1 MAVKHRKMTLS
12 GQRKKWVEG
21 RDTTLR
27 GEPVRLNPRTAE
39 QYADEVVKMVRA
51 MHLDISSQVEK
62 LFTKPVAKTAVQK
75 TEVISMDG
83 LPEYMRKKM
92 SGVGTK
98 TSSDW
103 LVTIDGIATDASISS
118 MAVALTGK
126 LANKWIQRFASFGDN
141 WTKRMMTKATE
152 LSAKD
157 LGRSMEKL
165 SGGLTIDTNQL
176 SDRTKDKMI
185 ASADQASSLIKAIA
199 PQYTSSVKEA
209 VSRSIVDSSSSF
221 SQLQQKIHDSLQ
233 DKYKSQKNKAFNV
246 AKDQMRKSYTA
257 ITEGRMKDLGVGDYI
272 WRHAGGSVNPRDY
285 HLNVLNGQKFSLDN
299 PPVIDPKT
307 GVKGKPG
314 DLPFC
319 SCYMEPV
326 ISFDKK

>member
-1 MAVKHRKMTLS
+1 MTVKHRKMTLS

-62 LFTKPVAKTAVQK
+62 LFAKPVAKEAVQT
-75 TEVISMDG
+75 TEVVSMDAMD
-83 LPEYMRKKM
+83 E
-92 SGVGTK
+92 
-98 TSSDW
+98 
-103 LVTIDGIATDASISS
+103 SISS
-118 MAVALTGK
+118 MAVALTNK
-126 LANKWIQRFASFGDN
+126 LATKWTQRFVSFGDS

-176 SDRTKDKMI
+176 SDKTKDKMI
-185 ASADQASSLIKAIA
+185 ASADQASSLIKSIA
-199 PQYTSSVKEA
+199 PQYTSAVKEA

-221 SQLQQKIHDSLQ
+221 SQLQQAIHDSLQ
-233 DKYKSQKNKAFNV
+233 DKYKSHKNKAFNV

-257 ITEGRMKDLGVGDYI
+257 ITEGRMKDLGVGEYI

-285 HLNVLNGQKFSLDN
+285 HLNVLNGQKFNLDN

-326 ISFDKK
+326 ISFDKKG

>member
-12 GQRKKWVEG
+12 GQRKKWAEG

-39 QYADEVVKMVRA
+39 QYADEVVKMVHA

-62 LFTKPVAKTAVQK
+62 LFAKPVAKTAVQK
-75 TEVISMDG
+75 TDDVAMDA
-83 LPEYMRKKM
+83 M
-92 SGVGTK
+92 
-98 TSSDW
+98 
-103 LVTIDGIATDASISS
+103 DASISS
-118 MAVALTGK
+118 MAVALTDK
-126 LANKWIQRFASFGDN
+126 LANKWIKRFASFGDN
-141 WTKRMMTKATE
+141 WTKRMTAKATE

-176 SDRTKDKMI
+176 SDKTRDKMI
-185 ASADQASSLIKAIA
+185 ASADQASSLIKSIA

-221 SQLQQKIHDSLQ
+221 SQLQQTIHDSLQ
-233 DKYKSQKNKAFNV
+233 DKYKSHKNKAFNV

-257 ITEGRMKDLGVGDYI
+257 ITEGRMKDLGVGEYD
-272 WRHAGGSVNPRDY
+272 WAHAGGSVNPRDY
-285 HLNVLNGQKFSLDN
+285 HLNVLNGQRFSLDN
-299 PPVIDPKT
+299 PPIIDTKT
-307 GVKGKPG
+307 GQRGKPG

-319 SCYMEPV
+319 SCYMIPV
-326 ISFDKK
+326 ISFDKKTK

>member
-27 GEPVRLNPRTAE
+27 GDPVRLNPRTAE

-62 LFTKPVAKTAVQK
+62 LFAKPVAKTAVQK
-75 TEVISMDG
+75 TDDVAM
-83 LPEYMRKKM
+83 
-92 SGVGTK
+92 
-98 TSSDW
+98 
-103 LVTIDGIATDASISS
+103 DASISS
-118 MAVALTGK
+118 MAVALTDK
-126 LANKWIQRFASFGDN
+126 LANKWIQRFASFGDS

-152 LSAKD
+152 LSARD

-176 SDRTKDKMI
+176 SDKTKDKMI
-185 ASADQASSLIKAIA
+185 ASADQASSLIKSIA

-221 SQLQQKIHDSLQ
+221 SQLQKTIHDSLQ

-257 ITEGRMKDLGVGDYI
+257 IAEGRMKDLGVGEYI

-319 SCYMEPV
+319 SCYMEPI
-326 ISFDKK
+326 ISFDKKG

>member
-12 GQRKKWVEG
+12 GQRTKWVQG

-39 QYADEVVKMVRA
+39 QYADEVAKMVRA
-51 MHLDISSQVEK
+51 MHLDISGQVEA
-62 LFTKPVAKTAVQK
+62 LFAKPIAKTAVQK
-75 TEVISMDG
+75 TNEIDS
-83 LPEYMRKKM
+83 
-92 SGVGTK
+92 
-98 TSSDW
+98 
-103 LVTIDGIATDASISS
+103 LVDAGAVMDASISS
-118 MAVALTGK
+118 DAMALTNK
-126 LANKWIQRFASFGDN
+126 LADKWIRRFNSFGES

-165 SGGLTIDTNQL
+165 SGGLVIDTNQL
-176 SDRTKDKMI
+176 SEQTRDKMI
-185 ASADQASSLIKAIA
+185 ASADQASSLIKSIA
-199 PQYTSSVKEA
+199 PQYTSAVKEA

-221 SQLQQKIHDSLQ
+221 TQLQQTIHNSLQ
-233 DKYKSQKNKAFNV
+233 DKYKRQKNKAFNV

-257 ITEGRMKDLGVGDYI
+257 ITEGRMKDLGVGDYV

-326 ISFDKK
+326 ISFEKKD

>member
-39 QYADEVVKMVRA
+39 QYADEVVKMVRS

-62 LFTKPVAKTAVQK
+62 LFAKPVAKTAVQA
-75 TEVISMDG
+75 TEVVSMDA
-83 LPEYMRKKM
+83 M
-92 SGVGTK
+92 
-98 TSSDW
+98 
-103 LVTIDGIATDASISS
+103 DAMDAMDESISS
-118 MAVALTGK
+118 MAVALTDK
-126 LANKWIQRFASFGDN
+126 LAYKWIKRFASFGDN

-176 SDRTKDKMI
+176 SDKTKDKMI
-185 ASADQASSLIKAIA
+185 ASADQASSLIKSIA

-221 SQLQQKIHDSLQ
+221 SQLQKTIHDSLQ
-233 DKYKSQKNKAFNV
+233 DKYKSHKNKAFNV
-246 AKDQMRKSYTA
+246 AKDQMRKSYAA
-257 ITEGRMKDLGVGDYI
+257 ITEGRMKDLGVDEYV
-272 WRHAGGSVNPRDY
+272 WRHAGGSKEPRPHHKD
-285 HLNVLNGQKFSLDN
+285 VLNGQKFSLDDL
-299 PPVIDPKT
+299 PIIDPKT

-326 ISFDKK
+326 ISFEAKD

>member
-62 LFTKPVAKTAVQK
+62 LFAKPVAKTAVQK
-75 TEVISMDG
+75 TGVVAMDAMD
-83 LPEYMRKKM
+83 E
-92 SGVGTK
+92 
-98 TSSDW
+98 
-103 LVTIDGIATDASISS
+103 SISS
-118 MAVALTGK
+118 MAVALTDK
-126 LANKWIQRFASFGDN
+126 LAGKWIKRFASFGDN

-176 SDRTKDKMI
+176 SDKTKDKMI
-185 ASADQASSLIKAIA
+185 ASADQASSLIKSIA
-199 PQYTSSVKEA
+199 PQYTSAVKEA

-221 SQLQQKIHDSLQ
+221 SQLQQTIHDSLQ
-233 DKYKSQKNKAFNV
+233 DKYKSHKNKAFNV

-257 ITEGRMKDLGVGDYI
+257 ITEGRMKDLGVGEYD
-272 WRHAGGSVNPRDY
+272 WAHAGGSVNPRDY
-285 HLNVLNGQKFSLDN
+285 HLNVLNGQRFSLDN
-299 PPVIDPKT
+299 PPVIDTKT
-307 GVKGKPG
+307 GQKGKPG

-319 SCYMEPV
+319 SCYMIPV
-326 ISFDKK
+326 ISFDKKG

>member
-51 MHLDISSQVEK
+51 MHLDISSQVEN

-75 TEVISMDG
+75 TDDVAM
-83 LPEYMRKKM
+83 
-92 SGVGTK
+92 
-98 TSSDW
+98 
-103 LVTIDGIATDASISS
+103 DASISS
-118 MAVALTGK
+118 EAVALTDK
-126 LANKWIQRFASFGDN
+126 LASKWIKRFASFGDN

-152 LSAKD
+152 LSEKD

-176 SDRTKDKMI
+176 SDKTKDKMI
-185 ASADQASSLIKAIA
+185 ASADQASSLIKSIA

-221 SQLQQKIHDSLQ
+221 SQLQQTIHDSLQ
-233 DKYKSQKNKAFNV
+233 DKYKSHKNKAFNV

-257 ITEGRMKDLGVGDYI
+257 ITEGRMKDLGVGEFV
-272 WRHAGGSVNPRDY
+272 WHHAGGSVNPRDY
-285 HLNVLNGQKFSLDN
+285 HLNVLNGQKFSLDDL
-299 PPVIDPKT
+299 PIIDPKT

>member
-51 MHLDISSQVEK
+51 MHLDISSQVEN
-62 LFTKPVAKTAVQK
+62 LFAKPIAKTAVQK
-75 TEVISMDG
+75 TDE
-83 LPEYMRKKM
+83 
-92 SGVGTK
+92 
-98 TSSDW
+98 
-103 LVTIDGIATDASISS
+103 IAMDASISS
-118 MAVALTGK
+118 EAVALTDK
-126 LANKWIQRFASFGDN
+126 LANKWIKRFASFGDN

-165 SGGLTIDTNQL
+165 SGGLVIDTNQL
-176 SDRTKDKMI
+176 SDKTKDKMI
-185 ASADQASSLIKAIA
+185 ASADQASSLIKSIA

-221 SQLQQKIHDSLQ
+221 SQLQQTIHDSLQ
-233 DKYKSQKNKAFNV
+233 DKYKSHKNKAFNV